1 VPTPPIDNR
10 QLQDAVA
17 RVASAVVEHPTGDP
31 PAHRAVLDLLRR
43 RPPRVHGQAPL
54 EPLQH
59 DGERGS
65 DAVLRLVPDLRGATL
80 AVQGPPGAGKTW
92 TGAALI
98 VDAVRRGKRV
108 GVTAQSHKAIG
119 NLLEAIAAA
128 GAREG
133 KSVRMVQKAT
143 DDQRCSADGVVCV
156 EKNPEIDEAL
166 NLQTVDVVAGTAW
179 LFARPELDG
188 KLDILVIDEAG
199 QRSLADV
206 LAVSGAAVDLIL
218 LGDPQQLAQVS
229 KGAHPPGAEASALQ
243 HVLDGHAT
251 VAPERG
257 VFLDRT
263 HRMHPAVCGFVS
275 SIAYDGRLESE
286 PACAGQV
293 VADGPLLQGNG
304 LRWVPVEHEGNGT
317 RSAEEAQV
325 VAELVDSLLGR
336 TWVDQHGNQSFLT
349 LADVLVIAPY
359 NAQVVELT
367 EALPEGARVGTV
379 DRFQGQEAPVVL
391 YSLAASSTDDVP
403 RGIDFLLSLNR
414 MNVAVSRARALA
426 ALIASPALLRSPVNT
441 VHQLRLVN
449 ALCRFADEAET
460 VGVSAAA
467 SPRG

>member
-1 VPTPPIDNR
+1 
-10 QLQDAVA
+10 
-17 RVASAVVEHPTGDP
+17 
-31 PAHRAVLDLLRR
+31 
-43 RPPRVHGQAPL
+43 
-54 EPLQH
+54 
-59 DGERGS
+59 
-65 DAVLRLVPDLRGATL
+65 
-80 AVQGPPGAGKTW
+80 
-92 TGAALI
+92 
-98 VDAVRRGKRV
+98 
-108 GVTAQSHKAIG
+108 
-119 NLLEAIAAA
+119 
-128 GAREG
+128 
-133 KSVRMVQKAT
+133 
-143 DDQRCSADGVVCV
+143 
-156 EKNPEIDEAL
+156 
-166 NLQTVDVVAGTAW
+166 
-179 LFARPELDG
+179 
-188 KLDILVIDEAG
+188 
-199 QRSLADV
+199 
-206 LAVSGAAVDLIL
+206 
-218 LGDPQQLAQVS
+218 
-229 KGAHPPGAEASALQ
+229 
-243 HVLDGHAT
+243 
-251 VAPERG
+251 
-257 VFLDRT
+257 
-263 HRMHPAVCGFVS
+263 VS

-317 RSAEEAQV
+317 RSSEEAQV
-325 VAELVDSLLGR
+325 VAALVDSLLGR

-426 ALIASPALLRSPVNT
+426 VLVASPALLRSPVNT